1 MQCRPLELDLK
12 KTYLIAGGQNRYLV
26 NNGLKNSY
34 GNRNSKATV
43 FISLLM
49 HNCHNRQIPCLIPLT
64 NIRVPGVSRIK
75 VPTRLEDLYR
85 CVIVILDSMYQ
96 PVLRKLK
103 LNSVDLIEN
112 LTNNK
117 EPIIIDVIPTFSSY
131 SVFDNQK
138 Y

>member
-1 MQCRPLELDLK
+1 M
-12 KTYLIAGGQNRYLV
+12 V
-26 NNGLKNSY
+26 
-34 GNRNSKATV
+34 
-43 FISLLM
+43 IS
-49 HNCHNRQIPCLIPLT
+49 
-64 NIRVPGVSRIK
+64 
-75 VPTRLEDLYR
+75 
-85 CVIVILDSMYQ
+85 DSMYR

>member
-1 MQCRPLELDLK
+1 
-12 KTYLIAGGQNRYLV
+12 
-26 NNGLKNSY
+26 
-34 GNRNSKATV
+34 
-43 FISLLM
+43 M
-49 HNCHNRQIPCLIPLT
+49 HNCHNRQIPCLIPST
-64 NIRVPGVSRIK
+64 NIGVPGVSRIK
-75 VPTRLEDLYR
+75 VPTRLEDLYC
-85 CVIVILDSMYQ
+85 CVIVISDSMYR